1 MAIQKNKVVSFHYT
15 VINEAGEPVESSRER
30 KPMTYLHG
38 ANNIIRGLEGA
49 MAGHVAGD
57 SFSVELV
64 PGQAYGMRNEQMQ
77 QKVPVK
83 HLLFRGKLRP
93 GMIVGL
99 NTDKGQRSVTVLK
112 VGRHSATIDGN
123 HPLAGKS
130 LRFEVEVADV
140 RAATS
145 EELAHGHAHGPGGH
159 QH

>member
-1 MAIQKNKVVSFHYT
+1 
-15 VINEAGEPVESSRER
+15 
-30 KPMTYLHG
+30 
-38 ANNIIRGLEGA
+38 

-140 RAATS
+140 RADGNSGRGCGRRSVAYVQTPRA
-145 EELAHGHAHGPGGH
+145 LN
-159 QH
+159 

>member
-1 MAIQKNKVVSFHYT
+1 MQVSNETVVTFHYSLYDT
-15 VINEAGEPVESSRER
+15 EGELLESSPEGEPSV
-30 KPMTYLHG
+30 YLHG

-130 LRFEVEVADV
+130 LRFEVTIADV

-145 EELAHGHAHGPGGH
+145 EELAPGHAHGPRGH